1 MVDSPI
7 LTLKK
12 DIDAY
17 LQWMIANGYSFSTY
31 GKYRSEFNKLLI
43 FIIRRQIDWED
54 IFTHDTLK
62 EFTKSAPVNQGTAV
76 RKLWQYLYD
85 QKRIPHPIDPPRPKL
100 PDIYEDYLLYYQQT
114 RKAHPYQLARIRK
127 VLCTFHDYL
136 KRHSIKLSLIRIEE
150 IDAFLAEFFTGFSAN
165 TRGSYRTYLR
175 GFLKYLYYP
184 RKMIRKDLAPLVVGA
199 RQFAQSKPPKF
210 FRAYEIKRL
219 FDSFDFLSFTDIRNY
234 ALVQLAYG
242 MGLRPDEISRI
253 TLDDISF
260 TQSELTL
267 TTRKND
273 HPVWLPLPENI
284 LKAIAAYMIG
294 ARPKSSH
301 RRLFL
306 NLVAPY
312 HPISAGSVGQHIREC
327 IRKAGLPGSAYW
339 LRHTYAQNLL
349 EAGSSVYDIK
359 EMMGHVSINSTE
371 KYLTI
376 YIELMRKVLFDEAL

>member
-165 TRGSYRTYLR
+165 TRGVIPYLSP
-175 GFLKYLYYP
+175 GVLEISVL
-184 RKMIRKDLAPLVVGA
+184 
-199 RQFAQSKPPKF
+199 PPKDDP
-210 FRAYEIKRL
+210 KRL
-219 FDSFDFLSFTDIRNY
+219 GPPGGRCPSICSKQAAQILS
-234 ALVQLAYG
+234 
-242 MGLRPDEISRI
+242 
-253 TLDDISF
+253 
-260 TQSELTL
+260 
-267 TTRKND
+267 
-273 HPVWLPLPENI
+273 
-284 LKAIAAYMIG
+284 
-294 ARPKSSH
+294 
-301 RRLFL
+301 RL
-306 NLVAPY
+306 
-312 HPISAGSVGQHIREC
+312 
-327 IRKAGLPGSAYW
+327 
-339 LRHTYAQNLL
+339 
-349 EAGSSVYDIK
+349 
-359 EMMGHVSINSTE
+359 
-371 KYLTI
+371 
-376 YIELMRKVLFDEAL
+376 